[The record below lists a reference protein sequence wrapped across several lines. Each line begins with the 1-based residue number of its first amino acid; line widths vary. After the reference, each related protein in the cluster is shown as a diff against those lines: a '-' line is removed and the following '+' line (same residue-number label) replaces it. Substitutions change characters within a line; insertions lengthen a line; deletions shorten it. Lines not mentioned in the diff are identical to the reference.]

1 MACASCAGCRL
12 RLLRV
17 FRFLAVLCAFGSV
30 MTADAGLRQVE
41 AQLADVRG
49 QLDQDVRNALL
60 DLKSSSDQ
68 VEVAQSS
75 VMGDENVIAAILN
88 GMRTLDA
95 RPVESELRGVR

>member
-1 MACASCAGCRL
+1 MRELCRLSATVASCLPISGRPL
-12 RLLRV
+12 
-17 FRFLAVLCAFGSV
+17 
-30 MTADAGLRQVE
+30 LRQVE

-49 QLDQDVRNALL
+49 QIDQDVRNALL

>member
-1 MACASCAGCRL
+1 
-12 RLLRV
+12 
-17 FRFLAVLCAFGSV
+17 
-30 MTADAGLRQVE
+30 LRQVE

-49 QLDQDVRNALL
+49 QIDQDVRNALL